1 MYERDMH
8 VRGMRERGVQE
19 QGVAVLP
26 VRDRRTPERRRV
38 LRRRASGPRP
48 VRPAVSA
55 VAVRPAEA
63 ERPLVLSG
71 VSSGVRRVS
80 WSVPGVRTLARR
92 SLAVPRAA
100 ALLARVRRVLA
111 GLAVT
116 VAAGAVVVGL
126 GMLADSTS
134 AVRAGEE
141 LVHAPQGPVVVTVV
155 VERTPWDVAR
165 RLAPGAQGPEL
176 ADLAEQIVTDN
187 SLGSVPLHPGQV
199 LRVTSG

>member
-1 MYERDMH
+1 MYQRGMHERGMQEQEVIARP
-8 VRGMRERGVQE
+8 VRG
-19 QGVAVLP
+19 
-26 VRDRRTPERRRV
+26 RRAGERRRV

-48 VRPAVSA
+48 VRPEVSA

-63 ERPLVLSG
+63 ERPLVPSG
-71 VSSGVRRVS
+71 GRRVPL
-80 WSVPGVRTLARR
+80 SVPGVRTLVRR
-92 SLAVPRAA
+92 PLAVPRAA
-100 ALLARVRRVLA
+100 VLLARIRRVLA

-116 VAAGAVVVGL
+116 VVAGAVVVGL
-126 GMLADSTS
+126 GVLAESAA

-141 LVHAPQGPVVVTVV
+141 AVRAPQGPIVVTVG
-155 VERTPWDVAR
+155 VERTPWDVAQ
-165 RLAPGAQGPEL
+165 RLAPGASGPEL